1 MPSYP
6 YTYARVCALEKSL
19 INSDKLKRLM
29 EMNSA
34 NDMLRALMDMGYGD
48 GLRVDDV
55 FDYEKLISNDLAV
68 AYKDVRDMSPQ
79 AQITDLFFL
88 KYDYQNL
95 KILLKLQIL
104 GEQGEELI
112 ESSGTIPVKYLIKAV
127 NDGEL
132 NRLPEE
138 MRVLIRESRSASNG
152 SEIGYMADQAM
163 FEQIS
168 KELARID
175 DKNVIKYWETQADYY
190 NIITVFRAKALND
203 VSLIDR
209 AYLKL
214 GNVKLKNMQDAFSKS
229 NDEAVRSLST
239 SNLDAGIIKGLEY
252 FLRNNSLSVLEKNKD
267 NFFIDMFKPLSRD
280 MFSIACLIGYLLAKE
295 QEASIVR
302 VVMVAKINSIPQK
315 LVEERLRDLYE

>member
-6 YTYARVCALEKSL
+6 YTYARVCALEKRL
-19 INSDKLKRLM
+19 INSEKLKRLM
-29 EMNSA
+29 DMNSA

-79 AQITDLFFL
+79 AQITNLFFL

-104 GEQGEELI
+104 GEQGDDLI
-112 ESSGTIPVKYLIKAV
+112 GNGTIPVTHLEKAV
-127 NDGEL
+127 IAGEL

-138 MRVLIRESRSASNG
+138 MRVLIREAKAARNG
-152 SEIGYMADQAM
+152 SEIGYMADKAM

-168 KELARID
+168 KELASID

-214 GNVKLKNMQDAFSKS
+214 GNVKLKNMQDAFSKTK
-229 NDEAVRSLST
+229 DEAVRSLST
-239 SNLDAGIIKGLEY
+239 SNLDSGIIKGLDY
-252 FLRNNSLSVLEKNKD
+252 FLKNDSLSVLEKNKD

-302 VVMVAKINSIPQK
+302 VIMVAKINSIPQK